1 MGRVS
6 SVGGAGMWEVLVCG
20 EGVWCGEGVSV
31 GRGWNMWGGA
41 GAQGGCVVWRGHS
54 SFARQSL
61 PISSLSLY
69 IRSYCVFFAI
79 AQ

>member
-1 MGRVS
+1 MGRVC

-54 SFARQSL
+54 SFVRQSL
-61 PISSLSLY
+61 PISSLLLY
-69 IRSYCVFFAI
+69 IL
-79 AQ
+79 